1 MVTCARN
8 GGASARGLF
17 APSRPR
23 KKGNIR
29 RGRGMLVLP
38 RSASFDALP
47 CAGPS
52 VRPRAEMMGAAA
64 RCRSLPIRLLLA
76 MARAS
81 SLIAPHLPPPGAII
95 GERMLGL
102 QSSQNYPTVRA
113 ATPRQGCDRL
123 SRLETVRG
131 IDGFASSPGPRLLA
145 EPLPERPRSHRP
157 WHDTNTGHGLMRR
170 LNSVHARDADIL
182 CALPPRDRGRNRRGW
197 QRFARVG
204 AGPERVASSGSKTR
218 HKAIGGGGRKKG
230 TWCLSIDHLG
240 EIDHALNHRVPNL
253 C

>member
-1 MVTCARN
+1 MLPEKREQQAWSWNATPPSGAAAARHH
-8 GGASARGLF
+8 SLRS
-17 APSRPR
+17 P
-23 KKGNIR
+23 
-29 RGRGMLVLP
+29 VL
-38 RSASFDALP
+38 DE
-47 CAGPS
+47 S

-64 RCRSLPIRLLLA
+64 RCRCRSLPIHSIVHQ
-76 MARAS
+76 AS
-81 SLIAPHLPPPGAII
+81 RHSSPHLPPPGAII

-170 LNSVHARDADIL
+170 LNSVRARDADIL
-182 CALPPRDRGRNRRGW
+182 CALPPRDRGRNRRGCEEPK
-197 QRFARVG
+197 
-204 AGPERVASSGSKTR
+204 GPSEG
-218 HKAIGGGGRKKG
+218 
-230 TWCLSIDHLG
+230 
-240 EIDHALNHRVPNL
+240 
-253 C
+253 